1 MSQTLDELKLE
12 IEGGNADDPA
22 QANRSSLPKIPKQGS
37 GSKFSSWNINAEAV
51 QKSGPAKSGQGSSQ
65 ELHADFMDEV
75 DELLLEQELLS
86 PTAADKT
93 MKSMSSRQ
101 KLGGPQS
108 NKENKKGKENE
119 RVDLAVKKN
128 IT

>member
-12 IEGGNADDPA
+12 IEGGRFDSDS

-37 GSKFSSWNINAEAV
+37 GSKFSSWNIDTSAV
-51 QKSGPAKSGQGSSQ
+51 EKPGATKDAKGSGQ

-86 PTAADKT
+86 PTAADKA
-93 MKSMSSRQ
+93 MKSMSSRH
-101 KLGGPQS
+101 KLGLQS
-108 NKENKKGKENE
+108 NKENMKGKENE
-119 RVDLAVKKN
+119 KVDIAAKKN